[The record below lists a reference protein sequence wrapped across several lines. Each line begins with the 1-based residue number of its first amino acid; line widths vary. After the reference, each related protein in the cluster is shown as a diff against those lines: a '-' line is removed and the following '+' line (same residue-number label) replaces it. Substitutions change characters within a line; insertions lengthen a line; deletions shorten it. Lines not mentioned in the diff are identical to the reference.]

1 MSVSIY
7 KLLFVYCCDSPYLFV
22 VLLESSLH
30 SQFIEQLMTT
40 LTSETVFL
48 LTTFSNMARCRLWND
63 EEEIVF
69 IKLMTSFLFEVSG

>member
-1 MSVSIY
+1 MY
-7 KLLFVYCCDSPYLFV
+7 KLLFVYCSKSPYLFV
-22 VLLESSLH
+22 VLLESALH

-48 LTTFSNMARCRLWND
+48 LTTFSNMARCRLWSD
-63 EEEIVF
+63 GEEIVF